1 MPAASWERG
10 LEDKNIMAIHR
21 GITGLIVTCLSL
33 AGAHA
38 QAAPRSADV
47 VGPGGQKVGTL
58 EVVQAPRGVL
68 LRIELSGLTPGWHGM
83 HVHSVATCADAG
95 FKASGGHVH
104 EAGIVTAVHGLLN
117 DKETDLGDLPNI
129 HAGADGTAAAE
140 VFAPNLSLGPASG
153 RLNLLDA
160 DGSALIVH
168 AAPDD
173 HLSQPIGGA
182 GARLACAPI
191 K

>member
-1 MPAASWERG
+1 MKDE
-10 LEDKNIMAIHR
+10 NIMAIHR
-21 GITGLIVTCLSL
+21 GIIALTVTCLSL
-33 AGAHA
+33 IGAHA

-58 EVVQAPRGVL
+58 EEVQAPRGVL
-68 LRIELSGLTPGWHGM
+68 FRIQLSGLAPGWHGM

-104 EAGIVTAVHGLLN
+104 EAGIATSVHGLLN
-117 DKETDLGDLPNI
+117 DKESDLGDLPNI
-129 HAGADGTAAAE
+129 HASADGTAIAE
-140 VFAPNLSLGPASG
+140 VFAPNLSLGPAPG
-153 RLNLLDA
+153 RFNLLDD

-173 HLSQPIGGA
+173 HVSQPIGGA
-182 GARLACAPI
+182 GARVACAPI